1 MISRSRYEKFLLRD
15 IRGLSDNDF
24 RKVVKTVHFFKE
36 EIFKE
41 KQGNVDDVLGFAGI
55 WKDMAQDKLEIF
67 SGILKERE
75 KFSEGRTFFG

>member
-15 IRGLSDNDF
+15 IQGLSDNNF
-24 RKVVKTVHFFKE
+24 RKVVKTVHLFNE
-36 EIFKE
+36 DIFKE

-67 SGILKERE
+67 SGILKE
-75 KFSEGRTFFG
+75 